1 MSTVAGVVYRPGL
14 LLLPLLLVLGRV
26 HDGMEMRRQRR
37 DNGKLKRGGGLGWW
51 LGWWRVKSTYKRSDR
66 RAIVGSGGFTMYKR
80 AGDSSLATISAS
92 SPVLREKKRDSN
104 QHWFTVGGAFGASD
118 AARAGPLPSVPV
130 ARTRAPACLRLGGD
144 LMFSL
149 TVDSSCKAQQARY
162 RLRRA
167 LVGLQG
173 PDAIF
178 GKLCGWAGSMNSPY
192 SIAAMR
198 PVN

>member
-1 MSTVAGVVYRPGL
+1 MTRVWRRSRLRVLCCAKKETAIST
-14 LLLPLLLVLGRV
+14 
-26 HDGMEMRRQRR
+26 
-37 DNGKLKRGGGLGWW
+37 
-51 LGWWRVKSTYKRSDR
+51 
-66 RAIVGSGGFTMYKR
+66 GS
-80 AGDSSLATISAS
+80 L
-92 SPVLREKKRDSN
+92 
-104 QHWFTVGGAFGASD
+104 W
-118 AARAGPLPSVPV
+118 AARLARQTQLELVRLPSVPV

-167 LVGLQG
+167 LVGPKG